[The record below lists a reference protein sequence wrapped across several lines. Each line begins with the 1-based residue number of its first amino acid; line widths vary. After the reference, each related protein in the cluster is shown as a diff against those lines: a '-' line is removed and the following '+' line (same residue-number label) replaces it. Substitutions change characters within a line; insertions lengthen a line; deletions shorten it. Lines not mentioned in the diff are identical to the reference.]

1 VHNASITRLI
11 YNADKISL
19 SMFNGLPHL
28 DQAGR
33 RQLITYR

>member
-1 VHNASITRLI
+1 M
-11 YNADKISL
+11 SL

-28 DQAGR
+28 DQEGR

>member
-1 VHNASITRLI
+1 V
-11 YNADKISL
+11 SL

-28 DQAGR
+28 DRDGL